1 LSETTA
7 TPNTADADPRHW
19 AGVAARAAD
28 AKLGTDTVVVDVGA
42 VLAITDMFVITTAS
56 NSRQVKA
63 IADEVERQLH
73 LQGGPRCRSVE
84 GLEELQW
91 VLLDFGD
98 IVVHVF
104 VEEARAYFS
113 LDRLWSDRP
122 RIDWQAA

>member
-1 LSETTA
+1 MTD
-7 TPNTADADPRHW
+7 TADTAEPVEPEPRHW
-19 AGVAARAAD
+19 AAIAARAAD

-42 VLAITDMFVITTAS
+42 VLAITDLFVITTAS
-56 NSRQVKA
+56 NTRQVKA

-73 LQGGPRCRSVE
+73 LQGGPRCRSIE

-104 VEEARAYFS
+104 VEEARDYFS

-122 RIDWQAA
+122 RVDWQAA